1 MSNLLLDERPI
12 MVLPKLACEIGLNEA
27 IILQQI
33 HYWLQKSK
41 NIEAGHKWIYNTY
54 NAWQKQFPFWSIPTI
69 RRTITSLE
77 KKGVIV
83 TGNFNKAGFDK
94 TKWYRIDYQK
104 LESMSRRCDQN
115 DQTIRSIWTDGADQ
129 IDQTNTID
137 YTETTTE
144 TTNNSQPPTPL
155 KGGLSLADAT
165 KEIISY
171 LNQQA
176 GTSYRASSKATQRF
190 VHARL
195 NENYTVD
202 DCKKV
207 IDIKVASWKDDPK
220 MRKYLRPQTLFSNKF
235 EGYLNEPMPAKQPPK
250 RAKGYLF

>member
-1 MSNLLLDERPI
+1 MNLLIDEPPLQ
-12 MVLPKLACEIGLNEA
+12 VLPSLAKELNSVDKA

-33 HYWLQKSK
+33 HYWSQRST
-41 NIEAGHKWIYNTY
+41 NIHDGHKWVYNTVKSWHDQFSWLSEKTVQRY
-54 NAWQKQFPFWSIPTI
+54 LKQLEDDSYL
-69 RRTITSLE
+69 ITS
-77 KKGVIV
+77 
-83 TGNFNKAGFDK
+83 NFNKAKFDR
-94 TKWYRIDYQK
+94 TKWYRINYDK
-104 LESMSRRCDQN
+104 MTSREGLPVP
-115 DQTIRSIWTDGADQ
+115 TKGTDGPQPKGLTDL
-129 IDQTNTID
+129 TYTRD

-195 NENYTVD
+195 KENYTVD

-220 MRKYLRPQTLFSNKF
+220 MSKYLRPQTLFSNKF
-235 EGYLNEPMPAKQPPK
+235 EGYLNEPMPTKQPPK

>member
-1 MSNLLLDERPI
+1 MSLLIEEPPLQ
-12 MVLPKLACEIGLNEA
+12 VLPSLAKSIGLNEA
-27 IILQQI
+27 IVLQQI
-33 HYWLQKSK
+33 HYWLRKSNNVK
-41 NIEAGHKWIYNTY
+41 DGHKWIYNSMT
-54 NAWQKQFPFWSIPTI
+54 NWQKQFSFWSLPTVK
-69 RRTITSLE
+69 RVFRSLE
-77 KKGVIV
+77 NQGLLI
-83 TGNFNKAGFDK
+83 TANYNKAGFDK
-94 TKWYRIDYQK
+94 TKWYRIDYEK
-104 LESMSRRCDQN
+104 LQYMSQRLDQN
-115 DQTIRSIWTDGADQ
+115 DTTMGSNWTDGSDQ
-129 IDQTNTID
+129 NDTTNTNRLP
-137 YTETTTE
+137 ETTTE

-195 NENYTVD
+195 KENYTVD

-207 IDIKVASWKDDPK
+207 IDIKVANWKDDPK